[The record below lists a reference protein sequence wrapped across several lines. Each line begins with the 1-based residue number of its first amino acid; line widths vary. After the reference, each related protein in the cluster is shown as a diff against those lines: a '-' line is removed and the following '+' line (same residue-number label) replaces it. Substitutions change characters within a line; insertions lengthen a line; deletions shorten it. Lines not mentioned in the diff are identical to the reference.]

1 MPALIVFV
9 YRAEPQ
15 QNRAFQQGAG
25 QKSAF
30 RLEYDLFLKSLNPVR
45 RIRDLVQELRRTREE
60 RDQARRRNEQLE
72 KENQQFQEE
81 IRRLRKELETAQRAT
96 RRQAA
101 PFSRGLPKSHP
112 RTPGRKSG
120 AAHGPHHQ
128 RPVPDR
134 VDEEITVSAPAQCPA
149 CGGPLT
155 VERVESQYQEEIVR
169 RTWVRRFHIPVCRCA
184 QCNQRVQGRH
194 PLQTSDALGAAAVQV
209 GPEAVTL
216 GVLMNKS
223 QGLPHADA
231 ATILQQGFG
240 LTMSRGGI
248 CRAIQRVARKAEATW
263 HALRDAARR
272 STLAHMDETG
282 WKVEAQLRWLWAVVT
297 EQVTFCEIL
306 PGRGFAE
313 AAAILGTEYAGWLI
327 HDGWAVYYK
336 FLKAAHQSCAAHLI
350 RRCRDLAAVA
360 TPSAARFPLAVKQ
373 LLEEGLGLR
382 DRYLEQKISLRGL
395 WTATGRLEAKLDRLL
410 ARTYREPANRRLA
423 KHLRHER
430 PYLFTFLYCPGLVD
444 ATNNLAERVM
454 RMLVV
459 IRKNWGGNRT
469 ENGARAQAILTSVL
483 CTARQQDK
491 DVFELLT
498 DLLRSR
504 QPKLLDI
511 LPAEDGAVAE
521 STVVDSVAVRELV
534 VETLPACADIPL
546 LPALMTPPRSPCLFS
561 SA

>member
-1 MPALIVFV
+1 M
-9 YRAEPQ
+9 
-15 QNRAFQQGAG
+15 
-25 QKSAF
+25 
-30 RLEYDLFLKSLNPVR
+30 FLKSINPLR
-45 RIRDLVQELRRTREE
+45 RIRELVQQLRCSREE
-60 RDQARRRNEQLE
+60 TEQARQRIEQLE
-72 KENQQFQEE
+72 KENQRLQEE
-81 IRRLRKELETAQRAT
+81 NKKLRKELEAAQRAA

-101 PFSRGLPKSHP
+101 PFSRGKPKRHP
-112 RTPGRKSG
+112 KPPGRKSG
-120 AAHGPHHQ
+120 AAHGPHHH

-134 VDEEITVSAPAQCPA
+134 VDEEIAVAAPTQWPT

-169 RTWVRRFHIPVCRCA
+169 RTWVRRFHVPVCRCA
-184 QCNQRVQGRH
+184 QCDQRVQGRH
-194 PLQTSDALGAAAVQV
+194 PLQTFDALGAAAVQV

-223 QGLPHADA
+223 LGLPHADA
-231 ATILQQGFG
+231 AAILKQGFG
-240 LTMSRGGI
+240 LTMSRSGV

-263 HALRDAARR
+263 HALRDAAQH
-272 STLAHMDETG
+272 SALAHMDETG

-313 AAAILGTEYAGWLI
+313 AAAILGEEYAGWLI

-336 FLKAAHQSCAAHLI
+336 FLKAAHQSCVAHLI
-350 RRCRDLAAVA
+350 RRCRDLAEVA
-360 TPSAARFPLAVKQ
+360 TPAAAGFPLAVKR
-373 LLEEGLGLR
+373 LLEEGLALR
-382 DRYLEQKISLRGL
+382 DRYGEQKISLHGL
-395 WTATGRLEAKLDRLL
+395 WTATGRLEAQLDRLL

-430 PYLFTFLYCPGLVD
+430 PYLFTFLYCPGVVD

-469 ENGARAQAILTSVL
+469 EDGAREQAVLTSVL
-483 CTARQQDK
+483 CTARQQDQ

-498 DLLRSR
+498 DLLRSQ

-511 LPAEDGAVAE
+511 LPQVETVTKTGSNRGDAVATDGRAAAGAPSAAALPE
-521 STVVDSVAVRELV
+521 TRLPGWAAISVLPGGLPS
-534 VETLPACADIPL
+534 VETRP
-546 LPALMTPPRSPCLFS
+546 LFS
-561 SA
+561 SAGGP

>member
-1 MPALIVFV
+1 M
-9 YRAEPQ
+9 
-15 QNRAFQQGAG
+15 
-25 QKSAF
+25 
-30 RLEYDLFLKSLNPVR
+30 FLKFINPLH
-45 RIRDLVQELRRTREE
+45 RIRELVRELRRTREE
-60 RDQARRRNEQLE
+60 CDQARRRNEQLE
-72 KENQQFQEE
+72 RERQELKKDIQQLEE
-81 IRRLRKELETAQRAT
+81 EKQRLEEELKRVRKDLEAAQRAG

-101 PFSRGLPKSHP
+101 PFSRCQPKSDP
-112 RTPGRKSG
+112 KPPGRKSG
-120 AAHGPHHQ
+120 AAYGRHYR
-128 RPVPDR
+128 RPIPDH
-134 VDEEITVSAPAQCPA
+134 VDEEIPVTAPAQCPD

-169 RTWVRRFHIPVCRCA
+169 RTWVRRFHIPICRCER
-184 QCNQRVQGRH
+184 CDKRVQGRH
-194 PLQTSDALGAAAVQV
+194 PLQTSNALGAAAVQI
-209 GPEAVTL
+209 GPEAMTL

-223 QGLPHADA
+223 LGLPHADA
-231 ATILQQGFG
+231 AAILKHGYR

-272 STLAHMDETG
+272 SVLAHMDETG

-313 AAAILGTEYAGWLI
+313 AAAILGAEYAGWLI
-327 HDGWAVYYK
+327 HDGLQIYYK

-360 TPSAARFPLAVKQ
+360 PATAARFPLAVKQ
-373 LLEEGLGLR
+373 LLEDGLALR
-382 DRYLEQKISLRGL
+382 DRYLAQQISLHGL

-410 ARTYREPANRRLA
+410 ARTYRDPANRRLA

-454 RMLVV
+454 RLLVV

-469 ENGARAQAILTSVL
+469 ENGARAQAVLTSIL
-483 CTARQQDK
+483 CTAKQQDK
-491 DVFELLT
+491 DAFELLT
-498 DLLRSR
+498 DLLRSP
-504 QPKLLDI
+504 QPKLLD
-511 LPAEDGAVAE
+511 
-521 STVVDSVAVRELV
+521 
-534 VETLPACADIPL
+534 L
-546 LPALMTPPRSPCLFS
+546 LPPVTNVSTAASQRGRQPLAETPLPELAQVPVLPGALLATATAPIFS

>member
-1 MPALIVFV
+1 M
-9 YRAEPQ
+9 
-15 QNRAFQQGAG
+15 
-25 QKSAF
+25 
-30 RLEYDLFLKSLNPVR
+30 FLKSLNPLR
-45 RIRDLVQELRRTREE
+45 RIQELAQELRRAREE

-72 KENQQFQEE
+72 RDNERLEEERQLLEKERQRLQEE
-81 IRRLRKELETAQRAT
+81 IKKLRKDLETAQRAG

-101 PFSRGLPKSHP
+101 PFSRGLTKSRP
-112 RTPGRKSG
+112 MTPGRKSG
-120 AAHGPHHQ
+120 AAHGPHHR
-128 RPVPDR
+128 RPIPNR
-134 VDEEITVSAPAQCPA
+134 VDEEITVSGPAQCPA

-155 VERVESQYQEEIVR
+155 TERVEAQYQEEIVR
-169 RTWVRRFHIPVCRCA
+169 RTWVRRFHVPICRCA
-184 QCNQRVQGRH
+184 QCDQRVQGRH

-223 QGLPHADA
+223 LGLPHADA
-231 ATILQQGFG
+231 AAILQQGFG

-272 STLAHMDETG
+272 SELAHIDETG

-306 PGRGFAE
+306 PGRGFAQ
-313 AAAILGTEYAGWLI
+313 AAAILGAEYAGWLI

-336 FLKAAHQSCAAHLI
+336 FLKAAHQSCVAHLI
-350 RRCRDLAAVA
+350 RRCRDMVEVA
-360 TPSAARFPLAVKQ
+360 PPAAARFPLAVKQ
-373 LLEEGLGLR
+373 VLEEGLALR

-410 ARTYREPANRRLA
+410 ARTYQEPANRRLA

-469 ENGARAQAILTSVL
+469 GNGARAQAILTSVL

-511 LPAEDGAVAE
+511 LPAEVGAVTKSTAAE
-521 STVVDSVAVRELV
+521 SAVAGELV
-534 VETLPACADIPL
+534 VGAFPAFGNVPL
-546 LPALMTPPRSPCLFS
+546 LPVSLSASANPSIFS

>member
-1 MPALIVFV
+1 
-9 YRAEPQ
+9 
-15 QNRAFQQGAG
+15 
-25 QKSAF
+25 
-30 RLEYDLFLKSLNPVR
+30 LFLKSFNPVR
-45 RIRDLVQELRRTREE
+45 RIRELAQELRRTQEE
-60 RDQARRRNEQLE
+60 RDQARRRNEQLADDNVRLE
-72 KENQQFQEE
+72 KERQRLEE
-81 IRRLRKELETAQRAT
+81 ENERLRKELETAQRAA

-101 PFSRGLPKSHP
+101 PFSRGIPKSP
-112 RTPGRKSG
+112 PKRPGRKSG
-120 AAHGPHHQ
+120 AAHGPHYQ
-128 RPVPDR
+128 RPIPDH
-134 VDEEITVSAPAQCPA
+134 VDEEILVLAPEQCPA
-149 CGGPLT
+149 CGGPLI
-155 VERVESQYQEEIVR
+155 VERIEPQYQEEIVR
-169 RTWVRRFHIPVCRCA
+169 RTWVRRFQVPVCRCA
-184 QCNQRVQGRH
+184 QCDQRVQGRH

-223 QGLPHADA
+223 LGLPHADA
-231 ATILQQGFG
+231 ASILQQGFG

-263 HALRDAARR
+263 HTLRDAAQR
-272 STLAHMDETG
+272 SALAHMDETG

-313 AAAILGTEYAGWLI
+313 AAAILGAEYAGWLI
-327 HDGWAVYYK
+327 HDGWRVYYK
-336 FLKAAHQSCAAHLI
+336 FLKAAHQSCMAHLI
-350 RRCRDLAAVA
+350 RRCRDLAEVA
-360 TPSAARFPLAVKQ
+360 TPSVARFPLAVKQ
-373 LLEEGLGLR
+373 LFEEGLALR

-469 ENGARAQAILTSVL
+469 ENGARAQAVLTSVL

-491 DVFELLT
+491 DVFDLLV

-511 LPAEDGAVAE
+511 LPPKSGAVAE
-521 STVVDSVAVRELV
+521 STAAKSVAVRKPE

-546 LPALMTPPRSPCLFS
+546 PVLLPPPANPCLFS

>member
-1 MPALIVFV
+1 MRGKNATKPADETEQ
-9 YRAEPQ
+9 ANE
-15 QNRAFQQGAG
+15 
-25 QKSAF
+25 
-30 RLEYDLFLKSLNPVR
+30 RLE
-45 RIRDLVQELRRTREE
+45 RE
-60 RDQARRRNEQLE
+60 RQRL
-72 KENQQFQEE
+72 QEE
-81 IRRLRKELETAQRAT
+81 IKRLRKELEGAQRAT

-101 PFSRGLPKSHP
+101 PFSRGLPKSQP
-112 RTPGRKSG
+112 RTPGRKCG
-120 AAHGPHHQ
+120 VAHGPHRR
-128 RPVPDR
+128 RPIPDR
-134 VDEEITVSAPAQCPA
+134 VDEEITVSAPWQCPA

-155 VERVESQYQEEIVR
+155 VERLESQYQEEIVR
-169 RTWVRRFHIPVCRCA
+169 RTWARRFRIPVCRCA
-184 QCNQRVQGRH
+184 QCGQRVQGRH

-223 QGLPHADA
+223 LGLPHADA
-231 ATILQQGFG
+231 AAILKQGFR

-263 HALRDAARR
+263 HALRDAAQR
-272 STLAHMDETG
+272 SALAHMDETG

-297 EQVTFCEIL
+297 EQVPCCEIL

-313 AAAILGTEYAGWLI
+313 AAGILGAEYAGWLI

-336 FLKAAHQSCAAHLI
+336 FLKAAHQSCVAHLI
-350 RRCRDLAAVA
+350 RRCRDMAAVA
-360 TPSAARFPLAVKQ
+360 TPAAARFPLAVKQ
-373 LLEEGLGLR
+373 LLEEGLALR
-382 DRYLEQKISLRGL
+382 DRYLEQQISLRGL
-395 WTATGRLEAKLDRLL
+395 WTATGRLEAKLDHLL
-410 ARTYREPANRRLA
+410 ARTYQDAANRRLA

-430 PYLFTFLYCPGLVD
+430 PYWFTFLYCPGLVD

-459 IRKNWGGNRT
+459 MRKNWGGNRT

-491 DVFELLT
+491 GVFALLT

-504 QPKLLDI
+504 QPKRLDI

-521 STVVDSVAVRELV
+521 SVVDSVAVKGVV
-534 VETLPACADIPL
+534 VETLPTGVDIPL
-546 LPALMTPPRSPCLFS
+546 LPALLAPPGSPCPFS

>member
-1 MPALIVFV
+1 
-9 YRAEPQ
+9 
-15 QNRAFQQGAG
+15 
-25 QKSAF
+25 
-30 RLEYDLFLKSLNPVR
+30 LFLESLNPLR
-45 RIRDLVQELRRTREE
+45 RIRELAQELRRTREE
-60 RDQARRRNEQLE
+60 REQARRRIEQLE
-72 KENQQFQEE
+72 REKAGLAHDNERLEKERQRLEEE
-81 IRRLRKELETAQRAT
+81 IKRLRKDLDGAQRAT

-101 PFSRGLPKSHP
+101 PFSRGLPKSCP
-112 RTPGRKSG
+112 KTPGRKSG
-120 AAHGPHHQ
+120 AAHGAHHR
-128 RPVPDR
+128 RPIPDR
-134 VDEEITVSAPAQCPA
+134 VDEEIAVSAPAQCPA
-149 CGGPLT
+149 CGGPLM

-169 RTWVRRFHIPVCRCA
+169 RTWVRRFRIPVCRCA
-184 QCNQRVQGRH
+184 QCDQRVQGRH

-231 ATILQQGFG
+231 AAILKQGFG

-272 STLAHMDETG
+272 SALAHMDETG

-313 AAAILGTEYAGWLI
+313 AAGILGAQYAGWLI

-336 FLKAAHQSCAAHLI
+336 FLKAAHQSCVAHLI
-350 RRCRDLAAVA
+350 RRCRDMTEVA
-360 TPSAARFPLAVKQ
+360 TPVAAGFPLAVKQ
-373 LLEEGLGLR
+373 LLEEGLALR
-382 DRYLEQKISLRGL
+382 DRYLEQQISLRGL

-410 ARTYREPANRRLA
+410 ARTYRDPANRRLA

-469 ENGARAQAILTSVL
+469 ANGARAQAILTSVL

-504 QPKLLDI
+504 QAKLLDI
-511 LPAEDGAVAE
+511 LPGEDGAVAE
-521 STVVDSVAVRELV
+521 SIVVDAAAARGV
-534 VETLPACADIPL
+534 VETLPTCVDIPL
-546 LPALMTPPRSPCLFS
+546 LPALLAPRGNPCLFS

>member
-1 MPALIVFV
+1 M
-9 YRAEPQ
+9 
-15 QNRAFQQGAG
+15 
-25 QKSAF
+25 
-30 RLEYDLFLKSLNPVR
+30 FLKSLNPIR
-45 RIRDLVQELRRTREE
+45 RIRELAQELRRTREE
-60 RDQARRRNEQLE
+60 RDQARRRNEELAHDNQRLE
-72 KENQQFQEE
+72 KERQRLEEE
-81 IRRLRKELETAQRAT
+81 IKRLRKDLETAQRAT

-101 PFSRGLPKSHP
+101 PFSRGLPKSQP
-112 RTPGRKSG
+112 KTPGRKSG
-120 AAHGPHHQ
+120 AAHGPYHR
-128 RPVPDR
+128 RPIPGR
-134 VDEEITVSAPAQCPA
+134 VDEEITVSAPRQCPA

-169 RTWVRRFHIPVCRCA
+169 RTWVRRFRIPVCRCA
-184 QCNQRVQGRH
+184 QCDQRVQGRH

-223 QGLPHADA
+223 LGLPHADA
-231 ATILQQGFG
+231 AAILQQGFG

-263 HALRDAARR
+263 HALREAAQR
-272 STLAHMDETG
+272 SALAHMDETG

-297 EQVTFCEIL
+297 DQVTFCEIL

-313 AAAILGTEYAGWLI
+313 AAGILGAEYAGWLI

-336 FLKAAHQSCAAHLI
+336 FLKAAHQSCVAHLI
-350 RRCRDLAAVA
+350 RRCRDMAEVA
-360 TPSAARFPLAVKQ
+360 TPAAARFPLAVKQ
-373 LLEEGLGLR
+373 LLEEGLALR
-382 DRYLEQKISLRGL
+382 DRYVEQQISLRGL

-410 ARTYREPANRRLA
+410 ARTYQAPANRRLA

-469 ENGARAQAILTSVL
+469 GNGARAQAILTSVL

-511 LPAEDGAVAE
+511 LPEVEAVSGSNRVDAVAAGGRAAGGGPAADGLAE
-521 STVVDSVAVRELV
+521 MRLPGLPDVSVLPGWRPST
-534 VETLPACADIPL
+534 ETRPI
-546 LPALMTPPRSPCLFS
+546 FS